1 MTLDSGPARWYHH
14 VRGKMMS
21 RARAKVTEADISYL
35 AVSLFDKV
43 KAIKI
48 SNPSVAKQIDR
59 LEREVRERLELIR
72 DQIAKLSPHDREL
85 VTVLVINGLHRT
97 ADEVLIEK

>member
-1 MTLDSGPARWYHH
+1 M
-14 VRGKMMS
+14 
-21 RARAKVTEADISYL
+21 ARAKVKEADISHL

-43 KAIKI
+43 RIIKGDHPGI
-48 SNPSVAKQIDR
+48 ARQIDR
-59 LEREVRERLELIR
+59 LEREVRERLESIR
-72 DQIAKLSPHDREL
+72 DQIAKLNRQDREL

>member
-1 MTLDSGPARWYHH
+1 M
-14 VRGKMMS
+14 
-21 RARAKVTEADISYL
+21 ARAKVSQADISYL

-43 KAIKI
+43 KTIK
-48 SNPSVAKQIDR
+48 STHPGVARQIDR
-59 LEREVRERLELIR
+59 LEAEIRERLDSIR
-72 DQIAKLSPHDREL
+72 EQIAKLNRHDREL

>member
-1 MTLDSGPARWYHH
+1 MAQ
-14 VRGKMMS
+14 
-21 RARAKVTEADISYL
+21 ARAKISEADISYL

-43 KAIKI
+43 RTIK
-48 SNPSVAKQIDR
+48 NNHPGVARQIDR
-59 LEREVRERLELIR
+59 LEREVRERLESMR
-72 DQIAKLSPHDREL
+72 EQIAKLNRHDREL

>member
-1 MTLDSGPARWYHH
+1 M
-14 VRGKMMS
+14 
-21 RARAKVTEADISYL
+21 ARAKQADISYL

-43 KAIKI
+43 RTIK
-48 SNPSVAKQIDR
+48 SNHPGVAKRIDT
-59 LEREVRERLELIR
+59 LESEIRERLEAIR
-72 DQIAKLSPHDREL
+72 EQIAKLSRQDREL

>member
-1 MTLDSGPARWYHH
+1 M
-14 VRGKMMS
+14 
-21 RARAKVTEADISYL
+21 ARAKVSEADISYL

-43 KAIKI
+43 KAIK
-48 SNPSVAKQIDR
+48 STHPGVARQIDR
-59 LEREVRERLELIR
+59 LEAEIRERLDSIR
-72 DQIAKLSPHDREL
+72 EQIAKLNRHDREL

>member
-1 MTLDSGPARWYHH
+1 MAQAR
-14 VRGKMMS
+14 
-21 RARAKVTEADISYL
+21 RAKVNEADISYL

-43 KAIKI
+43 KTIKGRHPAI
-48 SNPSVAKQIDR
+48 ARQIDR
-59 LEREVRERLELIR
+59 LEREVRERLESIR
-72 DQIAKLSPHDREL
+72 QQIAKLDRQEREL

>member
-1 MTLDSGPARWYHH
+1 MP
-14 VRGKMMS
+14 
-21 RARAKVTEADISYL
+21 RARTKSSEADISYL

-43 KAIKI
+43 KVIKSDHPGI
-48 SNPSVAKQIDR
+48 ARQIDR
-59 LEREVRERLELIR
+59 LEREVRERLESIR
-72 DQIAKLSPHDREL
+72 EQIAKLDRRDREL

>member
-1 MTLDSGPARWYHH
+1 MAR
-14 VRGKMMS
+14 V
-21 RARAKVTEADISYL
+21 KVKEADISYL

-43 KAIKI
+43 RTIKG
-48 SNPSVAKQIDR
+48 NHPGVARQIDR
-59 LEREVRERLELIR
+59 LEREVRERLESIR
-72 DQIAKLSPHDREL
+72 EQIAKLNRQEREL

>member
-1 MTLDSGPARWYHH
+1 MAR
-14 VRGKMMS
+14 V
-21 RARAKVTEADISYL
+21 KVQEADISYL

-43 KAIKI
+43 RTIK
-48 SNPSVAKQIDR
+48 SNHPGVARQIDR
-59 LEREVRERLELIR
+59 LEREVRERLESIR
-72 DQIAKLSPHDREL
+72 EQIVKLNRQEREL

>member
-1 MTLDSGPARWYHH
+1 MAQ
-14 VRGKMMS
+14 
-21 RARAKVTEADISYL
+21 ARAKVSEADISYL

-43 KAIKI
+43 RTIK
-48 SNPSVAKQIDR
+48 SNHPGVARQIDR
-59 LEREVRERLELIR
+59 LEREVRERLESMR
-72 DQIAKLSPHDREL
+72 EQIAKLNRHDREL

>member
-1 MTLDSGPARWYHH
+1 M
-14 VRGKMMS
+14 
-21 RARAKVTEADISYL
+21 ARAKQADISYL

-43 KAIKI
+43 RDIK
-48 SNPSVAKQIDR
+48 SDHPAVAKRIDA
-59 LEREVRERLELIR
+59 LESEIRERLESIR
-72 DQIAKLSPHDREL
+72 AQIAKLSKQDREL

>member
-1 MTLDSGPARWYHH
+1 M
-14 VRGKMMS
+14 
-21 RARAKVTEADISYL
+21 ARAKQADISYL

-43 KAIKI
+43 RAIK
-48 SNPSVAKQIDR
+48 SDHPGVAKRIDA
-59 LEREVRERLELIR
+59 LESEIRERLESIR
-72 DQIAKLSPHDREL
+72 ELIAKLNKHDREL

>member
-1 MTLDSGPARWYHH
+1 M
-14 VRGKMMS
+14 
-21 RARAKVTEADISYL
+21 ARAKVNEADISYL

-43 KAIKI
+43 KAIKS
-48 SNPSVAKQIDR
+48 SNPAVAKQIDR
-59 LEREVRERLELIR
+59 LESEIRERLDSIR
-72 DQIAKLSPHDREL
+72 EQIAKLNRQDREL

>member
-1 MTLDSGPARWYHH
+1 MVPS
-14 VRGKMMS
+14 VFM
-21 RARAKVTEADISYL
+21 ARAKVSQADISYL

-43 KAIKI
+43 KAIK
-48 SNPSVAKQIDR
+48 STNPAVARQIDR
-59 LEREVRERLELIR
+59 LEAEIRERLDSIR
-72 DQIAKLSPHDREL
+72 EQIAKLNRHDREL

>member
-1 MTLDSGPARWYHH
+1 MAR
-14 VRGKMMS
+14 V
-21 RARAKVTEADISYL
+21 KVKEADISYL

-43 KAIKI
+43 RTIK
-48 SNPSVAKQIDR
+48 SNHPGVARQIDR
-59 LEREVRERLELIR
+59 LEREVRERLESIR
-72 DQIAKLSPHDREL
+72 GQIAKLNRQEREL

>member
-1 MTLDSGPARWYHH
+1 M
-14 VRGKMMS
+14 
-21 RARAKVTEADISYL
+21 ARAKVSEADISYL

-43 KAIKI
+43 KAIK
-48 SNPSVAKQIDR
+48 STNPAVARQIDR
-59 LEREVRERLELIR
+59 LEAEIRERLDSIR
-72 DQIAKLSPHDREL
+72 EQIAKLNRHDREL

>member
-1 MTLDSGPARWYHH
+1 M
-14 VRGKMMS
+14 
-21 RARAKVTEADISYL
+21 ARAKVSEADISYL

-43 KAIKI
+43 RTIK
-48 SNPSVAKQIDR
+48 SNHPGVARQIDR
-59 LEREVRERLELIR
+59 LEREVRDRLESMR
-72 DQIAKLSPHDREL
+72 EQIAKLNRHDREL

>member
-1 MTLDSGPARWYHH
+1 MA
-14 VRGKMMS
+14 K
-21 RARAKVTEADISYL
+21 AKVSEADISYL

-43 KAIKI
+43 KAIK
-48 SNPSVAKQIDR
+48 STHPGVARQIDR
-59 LEREVRERLELIR
+59 LEAEIRERLDSIR
-72 DQIAKLSPHDREL
+72 EQIAKLNRHDREL

>member
-1 MTLDSGPARWYHH
+1 MAQP
-14 VRGKMMS
+14 
-21 RARAKVTEADISYL
+21 RAKAKQADISYL

-43 KAIKI
+43 RAIKGKH
-48 SNPSVAKQIDR
+48 PGVARQIDR
-59 LEREVRERLELIR
+59 LESEIRERLDAIR
-72 DQIAKLSPHDREL
+72 GQIAKLDRHDREL

>member
-1 MTLDSGPARWYHH
+1 MA
-14 VRGKMMS
+14 
-21 RARAKVTEADISYL
+21 RARAKEADISHL

-43 KAIKI
+43 RTIK
-48 SNPSVAKQIDR
+48 SSHPGVAKQIDR
-59 LEREVRERLELIR
+59 LEREIRERLEGIR
-72 DQIAKLSPHDREL
+72 GQISKLNRQDREL